1 MKIIAIIPARMA
13 SSRFPGKPMKKIHA
27 IPMIGHCFIRT
38 SMSKLLT
45 DCYVATPDKAI
56 KNYITSIDGNSVIT
70 SHKHEMCHDRVVEAV
85 KKIEKSK
92 KIKYDIILN
101 VQGDLPMVFP
111 EMVDALIKPLLK
123 NKKIETTTMIDP
135 ILEEKDFFDANRV
148 KTVIDKNNDLIFV
161 SREPIPSIKKTKKNF
176 QKFKHVAIRAY
187 KRNFFKK
194 ISKLKLTPIERIEG
208 IDELRILEHGFKIRT
223 VFTRKITETVDTK
236 KDLNKVTKMMAK
248 DNLLKKYKKKYS

>member
-1 MKIIAIIPARMA
+1 M
-13 SSRFPGKPMKKIHA
+13 
-27 IPMIGHCFIRT
+27 
-38 SMSKLLT
+38 
-45 DCYVATPDKAI
+45 ATPDKAI
-56 KNYITSIDGNSVIT
+56 KNYINSIDGNSVMT

-85 KKIEKSK
+85 KKIEKNK

-161 SREPIPSIKKTKKNF
+161 SR
-176 QKFKHVAIRAY
+176 
-187 KRNFFKK
+187 
-194 ISKLKLTPIERIEG
+194 
-208 IDELRILEHGFKIRT
+208 
-223 VFTRKITETVDTK
+223 
-236 KDLNKVTKMMAK
+236 
-248 DNLLKKYKKKYS
+248 